1 MIHKRFRLV
10 ILTLTLALLMTGCW
24 DAKDVDQRSFVM
36 GIAFDLAETEDRYV
50 MTIELPVLSGFA
62 SQSSGEGPKSV
73 MFSTVGT
80 SVAQMATH
88 FESRTWR
95 ELFFGHTQAIII
107 SGDAARKSIRP
118 FLDFFDRNPHID
130 RRLTLFISQG
140 EAQEIFKTKDPREDL
155 VSVYL
160 NQMLNTLTNTAR
172 VVKMNFQDSLRN
184 LESNGDTILPRVRS
198 SGTET
203 VIAGGALIK
212 DYKLIAWLGEN
223 ETRAAS
229 FLYNK
234 VSGGLIV
241 VNVDDNLYAYAMR
254 SASSETKAKLKD
266 NQLIFEI
273 EVKSEGDIIEVYY
286 EEAQG
291 PSAFDIAKIED
302 KLNQLIAN
310 EILHLVTKLQDLKTD
325 PIGFD
330 RLVFRSYPKFWKEHA
345 KDWKDKIFP
354 QAKFEIK
361 TTFRVRRTGI
371 VEKEVVYE
379 RQR

>member
-95 ELFFGHTQAIII
+95 ELFYGHTQAIII

-118 FLDFFDRNPHID
+118 FLDFFDRNPRID

-198 SGTET
+198 SGTEA

-223 ETRAAS
+223 ETRAAAI
-229 FLYNK
+229 LYNN

-254 SASSETKAKLKD
+254 STSSETKAKLKD

>member
-95 ELFFGHTQAIII
+95 ELFYGHTQAIII

-223 ETRAAS
+223 ETRAAA
-229 FLYNK
+229 FLYNN

>member
-95 ELFFGHTQAIII
+95 ELFYGHTQAIII
-107 SGDAARKSIRP
+107 SEDAARKSIRP
-118 FLDFFDRNPHID
+118 FLDFFDRNPRID

-160 NQMLNTLTNTAR
+160 NQMLETLTNTAR

-198 SGTET
+198 SGTEA

-223 ETRAAS
+223 ETRAAA
-229 FLYNK
+229 FLYNN

>member
-107 SGDAARKSIRP
+107 SEDAARKSIRP
-118 FLDFFDRNPHID
+118 FLDFFDRNPRID

-160 NQMLNTLTNTAR
+160 NQMLNTLTNTAL

-198 SGTET
+198 SGTEA

-223 ETRAAS
+223 ETRAAA
-229 FLYNK
+229 FLYNN

>member
-118 FLDFFDRNPHID
+118 FLDFFDRNPRID

-160 NQMLNTLTNTAR
+160 NQMLETLTNTAR

-198 SGTET
+198 SGTEA

-223 ETRAAS
+223 ETRAAA
-229 FLYNK
+229 FLYNN

>member
-107 SGDAARKSIRP
+107 SEDAARKSIRP
-118 FLDFFDRNPHID
+118 FLDFFDRNPRID

-160 NQMLNTLTNTAR
+160 NQMLETLTNTAR

-198 SGTET
+198 SGTEA

-223 ETRAAS
+223 ETRAAA
-229 FLYNK
+229 FLYNN

>member
-118 FLDFFDRNPHID
+118 FLDFFDRNPRID

-198 SGTET
+198 SGTEA

-223 ETRAAS
+223 ETRAAA
-229 FLYNK
+229 FLYNN

-254 SASSETKAKLKD
+254 STSSETKAKLKD

>member
-118 FLDFFDRNPHID
+118 FLDFFDRNPRID

-198 SGTET
+198 SGTEA

-223 ETRAAS
+223 ETRAAA

>member
-95 ELFFGHTQAIII
+95 ELFYGHTQAIII

-118 FLDFFDRNPHID
+118 FLDFFDRNPRID

-198 SGTET
+198 SGTEA

-223 ETRAAS
+223 ETRAAA
-229 FLYNK
+229 FLYNN

>member
-1 MIHKRFRLV
+1 
-10 ILTLTLALLMTGCW
+10 
-24 DAKDVDQRSFVM
+24 
-36 GIAFDLAETEDRYV
+36 
-50 MTIELPVLSGFA
+50 
-62 SQSSGEGPKSV
+62 
-73 MFSTVGT
+73 
-80 SVAQMATH
+80 
-88 FESRTWR
+88 
-95 ELFFGHTQAIII
+95 
-107 SGDAARKSIRP
+107 
-118 FLDFFDRNPHID
+118 
-130 RRLTLFISQG
+130 
-140 EAQEIFKTKDPREDL
+140 
-155 VSVYL
+155 
-160 NQMLNTLTNTAR
+160 
-172 VVKMNFQDSLRN
+172 MNFQDSLRN

-198 SGTET
+198 SGTEA

-223 ETRAAS
+223 ETRAAA
-229 FLYNK
+229 FLYNN

>member
-118 FLDFFDRNPHID
+118 FLDFFDRNPRID

-198 SGTET
+198 SGTEA

-223 ETRAAS
+223 ETRAAAI
-229 FLYNK
+229 LYNN

-254 SASSETKAKLKD
+254 STSSETKAKLKD

>member
-107 SGDAARKSIRP
+107 SEDAARKSIRP
-118 FLDFFDRNPHID
+118 FLDFFDRNPRID

-198 SGTET
+198 SGTEA

-223 ETRAAS
+223 ETRAAA
-229 FLYNK
+229 FLYNN

>member
-10 ILTLTLALLMTGCW
+10 ILKLTLALLMTGCW

-118 FLDFFDRNPHID
+118 FLDFFDRNPRID

-198 SGTET
+198 SGTEA

-223 ETRAAS
+223 ETRAAA
-229 FLYNK
+229 FLYNN

>member
-118 FLDFFDRNPHID
+118 FLDFFDRNPRID

-198 SGTET
+198 SGTEA

-223 ETRAAS
+223 ETRAAAI
-229 FLYNK
+229 LYNN

-254 SASSETKAKLKD
+254 STSSETKAKLKD

-361 TTFRVRRTGI
+361 TTFRVHRTGI

>member
-10 ILTLTLALLMTGCW
+10 ILKLTLALLMTGCW

-95 ELFFGHTQAIII
+95 ELFYGHTQAIII
-107 SGDAARKSIRP
+107 SEDAARKSIRP
-118 FLDFFDRNPHID
+118 FLDFFDRNPRID

-160 NQMLNTLTNTAR
+160 NQMLETLTNTAR
-172 VVKMNFQDSLRN
+172 VVKTNFQDSLRN

-198 SGTET
+198 SGTEA

-223 ETRAAS
+223 ETRAAA
-229 FLYNK
+229 FLYNN

>member
-118 FLDFFDRNPHID
+118 FLDFFDRNPRID

-160 NQMLNTLTNTAR
+160 NQMLNTLTNTAL

-198 SGTET
+198 SGTEA

-223 ETRAAS
+223 ETRAAA
-229 FLYNK
+229 FLYNN

>member
-118 FLDFFDRNPHID
+118 FLDFFDRNPRID

-223 ETRAAS
+223 ETRAAA
-229 FLYNK
+229 FLYNN

>member
-107 SGDAARKSIRP
+107 SEDAARKSIRP
-118 FLDFFDRNPHID
+118 FLDFFDRNPRID

-160 NQMLNTLTNTAR
+160 NQMLTTLTNTAL

-198 SGTET
+198 SGTEA

-223 ETRAAS
+223 ETRAAA
-229 FLYNK
+229 FLYNN

>member
-198 SGTET
+198 SGTEA

-223 ETRAAS
+223 ETRAAA
-229 FLYNK
+229 FLYNN

>member
-10 ILTLTLALLMTGCW
+10 ILKLTLALLMTGCW

-95 ELFFGHTQAIII
+95 ELFYGHTQAIII
-107 SGDAARKSIRP
+107 SEDAARKSIRP
-118 FLDFFDRNPHID
+118 FLDFFDRNPRID

-160 NQMLNTLTNTAR
+160 NQMLETLTNTAR

-198 SGTET
+198 SGTEA

-223 ETRAAS
+223 ETRAAA
-229 FLYNK
+229 FLYNN

>member
-118 FLDFFDRNPHID
+118 FLDFFDRNPRID

-160 NQMLNTLTNTAR
+160 NQMLETLTNTAR
-172 VVKMNFQDSLRN
+172 VVKTNFQDSLRN

-198 SGTET
+198 SGTEA

-223 ETRAAS
+223 ETRAAA
-229 FLYNK
+229 FLYNN

>member
-10 ILTLTLALLMTGCW
+10 ILKLTLALLMTGCW

-95 ELFFGHTQAIII
+95 ELFYGHTQAIII
-107 SGDAARKSIRP
+107 SEDAARKSIRP
-118 FLDFFDRNPHID
+118 FLDFFDRNPRID

-198 SGTET
+198 SGTEA

-223 ETRAAS
+223 ETRAAA
-229 FLYNK
+229 FLYNN

>member
-95 ELFFGHTQAIII
+95 ELFYGHTQAIII
-107 SGDAARKSIRP
+107 SEDAARKSIRP
-118 FLDFFDRNPHID
+118 FLDFFDRNPRID

-160 NQMLNTLTNTAR
+160 NQMLETLTNTAR
-172 VVKMNFQDSLRN
+172 VVKTNFQDSLRN

-198 SGTET
+198 SGTEA

-223 ETRAAS
+223 ETRAAA
-229 FLYNK
+229 FLYNN

>member
-107 SGDAARKSIRP
+107 SEDAARKSIRP
-118 FLDFFDRNPHID
+118 FLDFFDRNPRID

-198 SGTET
+198 SGTEA

-223 ETRAAS
+223 ETRAAA
-229 FLYNK
+229 FLYNN

-254 SASSETKAKLKD
+254 STSSETKAKLKD

-361 TTFRVRRTGI
+361 TTFRVHRTGI

>member
-10 ILTLTLALLMTGCW
+10 ILKLTLALLMTGCW

-95 ELFFGHTQAIII
+95 ELFYGHTQAIII

-118 FLDFFDRNPHID
+118 FLDFFDRNPRID

-160 NQMLNTLTNTAR
+160 NQMLETLTNTAR
-172 VVKMNFQDSLRN
+172 VVKTNFQDSLRN

-198 SGTET
+198 SGTEA

-223 ETRAAS
+223 ETRAAA
-229 FLYNK
+229 FLYNN

>member
-24 DAKDVDQRSFVM
+24 DAKDIDQRSFVM

-118 FLDFFDRNPHID
+118 FLDFFDRNPRID

-223 ETRAAS
+223 ETRAAA